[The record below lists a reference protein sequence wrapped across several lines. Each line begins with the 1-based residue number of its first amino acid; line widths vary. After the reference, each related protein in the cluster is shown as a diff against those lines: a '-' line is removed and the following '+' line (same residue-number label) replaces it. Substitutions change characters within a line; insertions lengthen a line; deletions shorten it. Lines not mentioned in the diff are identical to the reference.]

1 MAEAA
6 RLAAIRP
13 DLLPSRSRLSESVA
27 IARRTALGRRCGMR
41 ATPRDRGHARS
52 PGQRGSDPLLLE
64 LHVQPEAADL
74 VGEHVEAG
82 GGAGLERVLALD
94 HLS

>member
-1 MAEAA
+1 MWDVHEAEAVGVLNGA
-6 RLAAIRP
+6 
-13 DLLPSRSRLSESVA
+13 
-27 IARRTALGRRCGMR
+27 GR
-41 ATPRDRGHARS
+41 AP
-52 PGQRGSDPLLLE
+52 GSDPLLLE

-82 GGAGLERVLALD
+82 GRAGFERVLALD